1 MTSKAL
7 AENLS
12 APVAEVDI
20 LNPYNARE
28 TLDDKLTIVDVKAHD
43 TARPAATPS
52 STQNARRAP
61 GPPTSV
67 CARQTRCGFRKCR
80 VRGMPRRLKSA
91 VPGADRSPGRRKFR
105 TAARRVFQVK
115 IQRLVFPDP
124 APRLLY
130 ARADLYSRRLRRR

>member
-1 MTSKAL
+1 MPLALCATCHDGTGVTRKAL

-91 VPGADRSPGRRKFR
+91 VPER
-105 TAARRVFQVK
+105 TA
-115 IQRLVFPDP
+115 L
-124 APRLLY
+124 
-130 ARADLYSRRLRRR
+130 RADANSERLPAGSFG

>member
-1 MTSKAL
+1 MAGVTRKAL

-20 LNPYNARE
+20 LNPYNARG

-61 GPPTSV
+61 PD
-67 CARQTRCGFRKCR
+67 
-80 VRGMPRRLKSA
+80 RRLQSA
-91 VPGADRSPGRRKFR
+91 RGKRAADSGSAES
-105 TAARRVFQVK
+105 AAC
-115 IQRLVFPDP
+115 L
-124 APRLLY
+124 
-130 ARADLYSRRLRRR
+130 AD